1 MDKFERFLR
10 NLAKGEGK
18 SKRAKRRLMDREL
31 KKLNSGND
39 RSSGNRVDAGE
50 TD

>member
-31 KKLNSGND
+31 TKLNNAND
-39 RSSGNRVDAGE
+39 RSSSNRVDAGG
-50 TD
+50 DD